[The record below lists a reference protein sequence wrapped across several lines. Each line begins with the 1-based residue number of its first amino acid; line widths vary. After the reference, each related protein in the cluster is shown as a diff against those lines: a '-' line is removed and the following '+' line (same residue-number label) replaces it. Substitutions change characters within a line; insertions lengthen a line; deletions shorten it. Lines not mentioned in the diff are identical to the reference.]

1 VNGVAT
7 EHKRQPDIERVQ
19 ALADISRS
27 RYAAIATQ
35 PVHRLQIRPTVH
47 KGVLHTIRPMGMSPC
62 NSLGMRPGTVRQS
75 DRQTDRQTRISRRL
89 RLTRNVINANRC
101 TDFRAKLHRKLP

>member
-35 PVHRLQIRPTVH
+35 PVHRLQIRPVVH
-47 KGVLHTIRPMGMSPC
+47 KGVRHTIPPMGMSPC
-62 NSLGMRPGTVRQS
+62 NSLGMRPGTDRQS
-75 DRQTDRQTRISRRL
+75 DRQTRISRRL